1 MRIKSVFTAENN
13 ELVTMKSAR
22 EEEKKE
28 NGSENGRDKGERK
41 QERERKIGE
50 EEERTDWLILRCT
63 SFVPA
68 AVRPPAPYV
77 SQLANSFAQ

>member
-22 EEEKKE
+22 EEEKKG
-28 NGSENGRDKGERK
+28 NSENGRDKEERK
-41 QERERKIGE
+41 QEREREIGE